1 MGHRAGRAVGGEA
14 GVRGAGGDQP
24 GADMF
29 REDHDRALAELA
41 GIARLGDIGA
51 EMGAQPVGGLV
62 MTLVQPGL
70 DGDEMG
76 RRFPERLI
84 GGRHGRQVQIVRRV
98 QRGGGAVDPPETGA
112 DQKAEGKD
120 EKAAQNR
127 NSVGEGPALALRR
140 PVLDPGRAALAEL
153 AG

>member
-1 MGHRAGRAVGGEA
+1 M
-14 GVRGAGGDQP
+14 RGAGGDQP

-41 GIARLGDIGA
+41 GIAGLREIGA
-51 EMGAQPVGGLV
+51 EMGAQPVGRLV
-62 MTLVQPGL
+62 MALVQPGL

-76 RRFPERLI
+76 GRGTGRLI
-84 GGRHGRQVQIVRRV
+84 AGRCGRQAKVVRRV
-98 QRGGGAVDPPETGA
+98 QRGGGAVDSPETGA
-112 DQKAEGKD
+112 NQKTEGED

-127 NSVGEGPALALRR
+127 NSVGEGPALAFRR
-140 PVLDPGRAALAEL
+140 PGSSTGRAALAEL